1 VTIGSPRPCGPTAT
15 HLPQTE
21 VRGDRDALV
30 VHGMEGGGDHE
41 DEHDQ
46 VMGLVPGG
54 TTRTMLPSIADQPS
68 GLHTLEMGPVT
79 FVCLSEVS
87 SPAATTGTHS
97 NRL

>member
-1 VTIGSPRPCGPTAT
+1 
-15 HLPQTE
+15 
-21 VRGDRDALV
+21 
-30 VHGMEGGGDHE
+30 MEGAGDHE

-54 TTRTMLPSIADQPS
+54 TTRTMLPSIGDHPI
-68 GLHTLEMGPVT
+68 GLHTLEIDPVT